1 MPSKHKKTEKSNT
14 EEAGGTDNVPQE
26 PPANADQTSAEATV
40 PTNTDIMEAIAKLSG
55 SFNKKFD
62 DLSSTLIEYP
72 SLTLLPEWQRLKR
85 QQKFTKPASSH
96 WRNGVHTWCPNV
108 ENLRKKP
115 AT

>member
-26 PPANADQTSAEATV
+26 PPAN
-40 PTNTDIMEAIAKLSG
+40 TDIMEAIAKLSG

-62 DLSSTLIEYP
+62 DLLSTLIEYP

-96 WRNGVHTWCPNV
+96 WRNGVHTWSPNV